1 MAEDQAANAANQVI
15 NTLQPKPL
23 VGLKLR
29 GVKKI
34 KTIRC
39 QKDEDTVILVN
50 EADYDKS
57 LHGPKLASEKLPT
70 RKEKSAKKDTKKVK
84 DADDGEGEE

>member
-1 MAEDQAANAANQVI
+1 MAKDQAANAANQVI
-15 NTLQPKPL
+15 DTSQPKPL
-23 VGLKLR
+23 RGLKIR

-34 KTIRC
+34 KTILC
-39 QKDEDTVILVN
+39 QKDEDTVIRVN

-70 RKEKSAKKDTKKVK
+70 RKTKPKAKAKAKAKEGK
-84 DADDGEGEE
+84 GNEDAE